1 MQSSLDDFGFQP
13 GIDSRTETDKKR
25 EYKSFMHPTALAVER
40 YHQLLRESDAPGLWA
55 RFQEQMR
62 ENLLYFGDR
71 AICNVLRPQFLHPR
85 DYEYIAEATLNVT
98 GALHKIYAALRTGE
112 LDSQRLLHLSPA
124 EAALVA
130 LPDVHGP
137 PDVSARMDAF
147 WLPGPALDQGDLHF
161 LEYNADSPGGLGY
174 GDVLGDLFADF
185 EPMRR
190 FAEEYQLTRPPVRSR
205 VYRTLIETYRDWCGA
220 TGHTPVE
227 QPNIAIVDWHSV
239 RTRNEFLLSQQV
251 FEAAG
256 SRVVICAPDE
266 LVLRDGQ
273 LWAGDDFP
281 VDIVYKRVV
290 VNELIKR
297 YPNPAELM
305 AQPLVQAVAQNAV
318 CIANHFNCQLLYNKA
333 LFALISDEENQHRFT
348 AAEQMA
354 VQKCVPWSRLVAE
367 GTTRYNGAKDNGA
380 EDDGV
385 EVELVELIRTRKDEL
400 VLKPVRE
407 YGGTGVVLG
416 WETDAD
422 DWEAALQRALAEPHV
437 VQRRVPTPQEIFPV
451 WQEGELRFLP
461 RMVDVDPYV
470 WRGSAVEHAGV
481 RLGTSALLNV
491 SAGGGSAA
499 PLFLA
504 ERKGM

>member
-1 MQSSLDDFGFQP
+1 
-13 GIDSRTETDKKR
+13 
-25 EYKSFMHPTALAVER
+25 MHPTAVAVER
-40 YHQLLRESDAPGLWA
+40 YHQLLRESDAAALWA

-62 ENLLYFGDR
+62 ENLLYFGER
-71 AICNVLRPQFLHPR
+71 AICNVLRPQFLHPQ
-85 DYEYIAEATLNVT
+85 EYDLIAAATEAVT
-98 GALHKIYAALRTGE
+98 GALHKIYAALRSGE
-112 LDSQRLLHLSPA
+112 LDCQRLLHLSPA

-130 LPDVHGP
+130 LPDLYGA

-147 WLPGPALDQGDLHF
+147 WLPGPTLDQGDLHF

-174 GDVLGDLFADF
+174 GDVLGDLFAEF

-190 FAEEYQLTRPPVRSR
+190 FAQEYRLTRPPVRSR
-205 VYRTLIETYRDWCGA
+205 VHRTLVETYRDWCAA
-220 TGHTPVE
+220 TGHAPVE
-227 QPNIAIVDWHSV
+227 YPNIAIVDWRTV

-251 FEAAG
+251 FQAAG
-256 SRVVICAPDE
+256 SRVVICDPDE
-266 LVLRDGQ
+266 LTLRDGR

-281 VDIVYKRVV
+281 VEIVYKRVV

-297 YPNPAELM
+297 YPDPAELM
-305 AQPLVQAVAQNAV
+305 AQPLVQAVAQKAV
-318 CIANHFNCQLLYNKA
+318 CIANHFNCQLLSNKA
-333 LFALISDEENQHRFT
+333 LFALISDEENQRRFSP
-348 AAEQMA
+348 AEQAA
-354 VQKCVPWSRLVAE
+354 VQKYVPWSRLVADQ
-367 GTTRYNGAKDNGA
+367 TTRYNGA
-380 EDDGV
+380 
-385 EVELVELIRTRKDEL
+385 EVELVELIRSAKDEL

-416 WETDAD
+416 WETDAAA
-422 DWEAALQRALAEPHV
+422 WETALQRALAEPHV
-437 VQRRVPTPQEIFPV
+437 VQRRVPTPRDTFPI
-451 WQEGELRFLP
+451 WQEGALHFVE

-504 ERKGM
+504 ERKR

>member
-1 MQSSLDDFGFQP
+1 
-13 GIDSRTETDKKR
+13 
-25 EYKSFMHPTALAVER
+25 MHPTAHAIES
-40 YHQLLRESDAPGLWA
+40 YHRLLPESDVPALWG

-71 AICNVLRPQFLHPR
+71 AICNVLRPQFLHPG
-85 DYEYIAEATLNVT
+85 DYEMIAQATVHVT
-98 GALHKIYAALRTGE
+98 GALHKMYAALRAGE
-112 LDSQRLLHLSPA
+112 LDSRRLLHLSPA

-130 LPDVHGP
+130 LPDVYGA

-147 WLPGPALDQGDLHF
+147 WLPGEELNQGDLYF

-174 GDVLGDLFADF
+174 GDVLGDLFAEF

-190 FAEEYQLTRPPVRSR
+190 FAQDYHLHRPPVRSR
-205 VYRTLIETYRDWCGA
+205 VYRTLLETYQDWCAA
-220 TGHTPVE
+220 TGKTPAE
-227 QPNIAIVDWHSV
+227 RPNIAIVDWRTV

-251 FEAAG
+251 FQAAG
-256 SRVVICAPDE
+256 SRVAICDPDE
-266 LVLRDGQ
+266 LSLRDGR

-297 YPNPAELM
+297 YPDPAELL
-305 AQPLVQAVAQNAV
+305 AQPLIQAVAGNRV
-318 CIANHFNCQLLYNKA
+318 CMANHFNCQLLYNKA
-333 LFALISDEENQHRFT
+333 LFALISDEENHHRFSP
-348 AAEQMA
+348 AEQAA
-354 VQKCVPWSRLVAE
+354 VARNVPWSRLVADQP
-367 GTTRYNGAKDNGA
+367 TRYG
-380 EDDGV
+380 E
-385 EVELVELIRTRKDEL
+385 ETVELVELIRARKDEL

-416 WETDAD
+416 WETDGPA
-422 DWEAALQRALAEPHV
+422 WELALQRALAEPHV
-437 VQRRVPTPQEIFPV
+437 VQRRVPTPKEIWPV
-451 WQEGELRFLP
+451 WQGDGLQFAP

-470 WRGSAVEHAGV
+470 WRGSQVEHAGV

-504 ERKGM
+504 ERKG

>member
-1 MQSSLDDFGFQP
+1 
-13 GIDSRTETDKKR
+13 
-25 EYKSFMHPTALAVER
+25 MHPTAAAVEH
-40 YHQLLRESDAPGLWA
+40 YHQLLRQSDAPALWA

-85 DYEYIAEATLNVT
+85 EYDFIAEATAHVT
-98 GALHKIYAALRTGE
+98 SALHKIYAALRAGE
-112 LDSQRLLHLSPA
+112 LDCQRLLHLSPA

-130 LPDVHGP
+130 LPDVYGH

-147 WLPGPALDQGDLHF
+147 WLPGPALDQGNLYF

-174 GDVLGDLFADF
+174 GDVLGDLFAEF
-185 EPMRR
+185 EPMRG
-190 FAEEYQLTRPPVRSR
+190 FAQRYRLTRPAVRSR
-205 VYRTLIETYRDWCGA
+205 VYRTLLETYRDWCQA
-220 TGHTPVE
+220 TERTPVE
-227 QPNIAIVDWHSV
+227 RPNIAIVDWRSV
-239 RTRNEFLLSQQV
+239 RTRNEFLLSRQV

-256 SRVVICAPDE
+256 SRVVICDPDK
-266 LVLRDGQ
+266 LTLREGR

-281 VDIVYKRVV
+281 VEIVYKRVV

-297 YPNPAELM
+297 YPDPAELL

-333 LFALISDEENQHRFT
+333 LFALISDEENQHRFSP
-348 AAEQMA
+348 AEQAA
-354 VQKCVPWSRLVAE
+354 VRRHVPWSRLVADQI
-367 GTTRYNGAKDNGA
+367 TRFDGAA
-380 EDDGV
+380 L
-385 EVELVELIRTRKDEL
+385 ELVELIRQRKDEL

-416 WETDAD
+416 WETDASS
-422 DWEAALQRALAEPHV
+422 WESALQRALVEPHV
-437 VQRRVPTPQEIFPV
+437 VQRRVPTPSDIFPV
-451 WQEGELRFLP
+451 WQEGALHFAP

-491 SAGGGSAA
+491 SAGGGSAV

-504 ERKGM
+504 EAKTR

>member
-1 MQSSLDDFGFQP
+1 
-13 GIDSRTETDKKR
+13 
-25 EYKSFMHPTALAVER
+25 MHPTVLAIER
-40 YHQLLRESDAPGLWA
+40 YHQHLRGSDAPGLWA

-85 DYEYIAEATLNVT
+85 EYDFIAKATENVT

-124 EAALVA
+124 EASLME
-130 LPDVHGP
+130 LPDVYGA

-147 WLPGPALDQGDLHF
+147 WLPGPGLDQGDLHF

-174 GDVLGDLFADF
+174 GDVLGDLFAEF

-190 FAEEYQLTRPPVRSR
+190 FAQAYHLTRPPVRR
-205 VYRTLIETYRDWCGA
+205 QVYRTLVETYRDWCTA
-220 TGHTPVE
+220 TDHTAVE
-227 QPNIAIVDWHSV
+227 RPNIAIVDWRSV

-251 FEAAG
+251 FAAAG
-256 SRVVICAPDE
+256 SRVVICDPDE
-266 LVLRDGQ
+266 LMLRDGR
-273 LWAGDDFP
+273 LWVGDDFR

-297 YPNPAELM
+297 YPDPAELM

-318 CIANHFNCQLLYNKA
+318 CMANHFNCQLLYNKA

-348 AAEQMA
+348 TAEQAA
-354 VQKCVPWSRLVAE
+354 VQKHVPWSRLVADQSTRFE
-367 GTTRYNGAKDNGA
+367 GTQ
-380 EDDGV
+380 
-385 EVELVELIRTRKDEL
+385 VELVALIRARKDAL

-416 WETDAD
+416 WETDAAA
-422 DWEAALQRALAEPHV
+422 WESALQRALAEPHV

-451 WQEGELRFLP
+451 WQEGDLHFAP
-461 RMVDVDPYV
+461 RMVDLDPYV
-470 WRGSAVEHAGV
+470 WRGASVEHAGV

-504 ERKGM
+504 ERKGIFSIIGGKHET

>member
-1 MQSSLDDFGFQP
+1 
-13 GIDSRTETDKKR
+13 
-25 EYKSFMHPTALAVER
+25 MHPTAIAVAH
-40 YHQLLRESDAPGLWA
+40 YHQLLRESDATGLWG

-62 ENLLYFGDR
+62 ENLLYFGER
-71 AICNVLRPQFLHPR
+71 AICNVLRPQFVHPR
-85 DYEYIAEATLNVT
+85 EYDTIAQATVHVT
-98 GALHKIYAALRTGE
+98 SALHSIYAALRTGE

-124 EAALVA
+124 EAALVE

-147 WLPGPALDQGDLHF
+147 WLPGPGLDQGDLYF

-174 GDVLGDLFADF
+174 GDVLGDLFVEF

-190 FAEEYQLTRPPVRSR
+190 FAQAYHLTRPPVRRR
-205 VYRTLIETYRDWCGA
+205 VYRTLLDTYRDWCAAVGRA
-220 TGHTPVE
+220 GVE
-227 QPNIAIVDWHSV
+227 HPNIAIVDWRSV
-239 RTRNEFLLSQQV
+239 RTRNEFLLSRQV

-256 SRVVICAPDE
+256 SRVVICDPDD
-266 LVLRDGQ
+266 LSLREGR
-273 LWAGDDFP
+273 LWAGADFP

-297 YPNPAELM
+297 YPDPAELM
-305 AQPLVQAVAQNAV
+305 AQPLVRAVAENAV

-333 LFALISDEENQHRFT
+333 LFALISDEENHHRFSREAQT
-348 AAEQMA
+348 AIQRH
-354 VQKCVPWSRLVAE
+354 VPWSRLVADQP
-367 GTTRYNGAKDNGA
+367 TRYEGRS
-380 EDDGV
+380 
-385 EVELVELIRTRKDEL
+385 VELVELIRTRKDEL

-416 WETDAD
+416 WETEAAE
-422 DWEAALQRALAEPHV
+422 WEAALQRALAEPHV
-437 VQRRVPTPQEIFPV
+437 VQRRVPTPRETWPV
-451 WQEGELRFLP
+451 WQEGVLHFAE
-461 RMVDVDPYV
+461 RMVDIDPYV
-470 WRGSAVEHAGV
+470 WRGRDVEHAGV

-504 ERKGM
+504 ERKG

>member
-1 MQSSLDDFGFQP
+1 
-13 GIDSRTETDKKR
+13 
-25 EYKSFMHPTALAVER
+25 MHPTALAVEH
-40 YHQLLRESDAPGLWA
+40 YHQHLRESDAPALWA

-85 DYEYIAEATLNVT
+85 EYDLIAEATTNVT
-98 GALHKIYAALRTGE
+98 GALHKIYGALRTGE
-112 LDSQRLLHLSPA
+112 LDSQHLLHLSPA
-124 EAALVA
+124 EAALMK
-130 LPDVHGP
+130 LPDVYGA

-147 WLPGPALDQGDLHF
+147 WLPGAVLDQGDLHF

-174 GDVLGDLFADF
+174 GDVLSDLFADF

-190 FAEEYQLTRPPVRSR
+190 FAQEYHLTRPPVRSR
-205 VYRTLIETYRDWCGA
+205 VYRTLVETYRDWCAA
-220 TGHTPVE
+220 TDHAAVE
-227 QPNIAIVDWHSV
+227 RPNIAIVDWRSV

-251 FEAAG
+251 FQAAG
-256 SRVVICAPDE
+256 SRVLICDPDE
-266 LVLRDGQ
+266 LTLRDGR

-297 YPNPAELM
+297 YPDPVELL

-318 CIANHFNCQLLYNKA
+318 CMANHFNCQLLYNKA

-348 AAEQMA
+348 TAEQAA
-354 VQKCVPWSRLVAE
+354 VQKHVPWSRLVSDQ
-367 GTTRYNGAKDNGA
+367 TTRFDGAD
-380 EDDGV
+380 
-385 EVELVELIRTRKDEL
+385 VELVALIRERKDEL
-400 VLKPVRE
+400 VLKPIRE

-416 WETDAD
+416 WETDAGT
-422 DWEAALQRALAEPHV
+422 WENALQRALAEPHV
-437 VQRRVPTPQEIFPV
+437 VQRRVPTPREIFPV
-451 WQEGELRFLP
+451 WQEGGLQFLP
-461 RMVDVDPYV
+461 RMVDLDPYV
-470 WRGSAVEHAGV
+470 WRGASVEHAGV

-504 ERKGM
+504 EKRVDL

>member
-1 MQSSLDDFGFQP
+1 MTL
-13 GIDSRTETDKKR
+13 T
-25 EYKSFMHPTALAVER
+25 HPTALAVER
-40 YHQLLRESDAPGLWA
+40 YHQLLRQSDAPGLWA
-55 RFQEQMR
+55 RFQAQMR

-85 DYEYIAEATLNVT
+85 DYDFIAEATTNVT
-98 GALHKIYAALRTGE
+98 GALHKIYAALRSGE
-112 LDSQRLLHLSPA
+112 LNCQRLLHLSPA

-130 LPDVHGP
+130 LPDVYGS

-174 GDVLGDLFADF
+174 GDVLGDLFAEF

-190 FAEEYQLTRPPVRSR
+190 FAQEYHLTRPPVRSR
-205 VYRTLIETYRDWCGA
+205 VYRTLLETYRDWCEA

-227 QPNIAIVDWHSV
+227 RPNIAIVDWRSV
-239 RTRNEFLLSQQV
+239 RTRNEFLLSQRV

-256 SRVVICAPDE
+256 SRVVICDPDE
-266 LVLRDGQ
+266 LSLRDRR
-273 LWAGDDFP
+273 LWAGDGFP
-281 VDIVYKRVV
+281 VEVVYKRVV
-290 VNELIKR
+290 VNELIAR
-297 YPNPAELM
+297 YPDPAELM

-348 AAEQMA
+348 SAERAA
-354 VQKCVPWSRLVAE
+354 VQKCVPWSRLVADQP
-367 GTTRYNGAKDNGA
+367 TRYDGAG
-380 EDDGV
+380 
-385 EVELVELIRTRKDEL
+385 VELVELIRQRKDEL
-400 VLKPVRE
+400 VLKPIRE

-422 DWEAALQRALAEPHV
+422 AWETALQRALAEPHV
-437 VQRRVPTPQEIFPV
+437 VQRRVSTPQEIFPV

-481 RLGTSALLNV
+481 RLGTRALLNV

-504 ERKGM
+504 EKRVNL

>member
-1 MQSSLDDFGFQP
+1 
-13 GIDSRTETDKKR
+13 
-25 EYKSFMHPTALAVER
+25 MHPTALAVER
-40 YHQLLRESDAPGLWA
+40 YHQLLRESDAPALWG

-71 AICNVLRPQFLHPR
+71 AICNVLRPQFLHPQ
-85 DYEYIAEATLNVT
+85 EYQFIAEATVNVT
-98 GALHKIYAALRTGE
+98 GALHKIYAALRRGE

-124 EAALVA
+124 EAALMA
-130 LPDVHGP
+130 LPDIYGS

-147 WLPGPALDQGDLHF
+147 WLPGSALDQGNLHF

-174 GDVLGDLFADF
+174 GDVLGDLFAEF

-190 FAEEYQLTRPPVRSR
+190 FAQEYHLTRPPVRSR
-205 VYRTLIETYRDWCGA
+205 VYRTLVETYGDWCRA
-220 TGHTPVE
+220 TGRVAVE
-227 QPNIAIVDWHSV
+227 RPDIAIVDWRSV

-251 FEAAG
+251 FEAEG
-256 SRVVICAPDE
+256 SRVIICDPDE
-266 LVLRDGQ
+266 LTLRDGR

-297 YPNPAELM
+297 YPNPGELL

-318 CIANHFNCQLLYNKA
+318 CMANHFNCQLLYNKA
-333 LFALISDEENQHRFT
+333 LFALISDEENQHRFSP
-348 AAEQMA
+348 AEQAA
-354 VQKCVPWSRLVAE
+354 VRKHVPWSRLVSDQI
-367 GTTRYNGAKDNGA
+367 TRFDGAD
-380 EDDGV
+380 
-385 EVELVELIRTRKDEL
+385 VELVELIRQRKDEL

-416 WETDAD
+416 WETDRTA
-422 DWEAALQRALAEPHV
+422 WEAAMQRALAEPHV
-437 VQRRVPTPQEIFPV
+437 VQRRVPTPKDVFPV
-451 WQEGELRFLP
+451 WQEGTLHFAE

-504 ERKGM
+504 EKRVKL

>member
-1 MQSSLDDFGFQP
+1 MP
-13 GIDSRTETDKKR
+13 
-25 EYKSFMHPTALAVER
+25 HPTAQAIES
-40 YHQLLRESDAPGLWA
+40 YHRHLQESDVPALWG

-71 AICNVLRPQFLHPR
+71 AICNVLRPQFLHPA
-85 DYEYIAEATLNVT
+85 DYERMAQATAHVT

-112 LDSQRLLHLSPA
+112 LDARRLLHLSPA

-130 LPDVHGP
+130 LPDVYGA

-147 WLPGPALDQGDLHF
+147 WLPGEELNQGDLYF

-174 GDVLGDLFADF
+174 GDVLGDLFAEF

-190 FAEEYQLTRPPVRSR
+190 FAQDYHLSRPPVRSR
-205 VYRTLIETYRDWCGA
+205 VYRTLLETYQDWCAA
-220 TGHTPVE
+220 TGRTPTAR
-227 QPNIAIVDWHSV
+227 PNIAIVDWRTV
-239 RTRNEFLLSQQV
+239 RTRNEFLLSRLV

-256 SRVVICAPDE
+256 SRVVICDPDE
-266 LVLRDGQ
+266 LALRQGR

-297 YPNPAELM
+297 YPDPAELL
-305 AQPLVQAVAQNAV
+305 AQPLVQAVAGNRV
-318 CIANHFNCQLLYNKA
+318 CMANHFNCQLLYNKA
-333 LFALISDEENQHRFT
+333 LFALISDEENHHRFSP
-348 AAEQMA
+348 AEQNA
-354 VQKCVPWSRLVAE
+354 VARHVPWSRLVADQP
-367 GTTRYNGAKDNGA
+367 TRYG
-380 EDDGV
+380 E
-385 EVELVELIRTRKDEL
+385 ESVELVELIRARKDEL

-416 WETDAD
+416 WETDGPA
-422 DWEAALQRALAEPHV
+422 WEQALQRALAEPHV
-437 VQRRVPTPQEIFPV
+437 VQRRVPTPQEIWPV
-451 WQEGELRFLP
+451 WQGGGLEFAP

-470 WRGSAVEHAGV
+470 WRGSRVEHAGV

-504 ERKGM
+504 ERKG